1 MTMDER
7 NAQEPIQQDGTI
19 PDDATR
25 RSTPKAARE
34 AGSEGR
40 RIPADRLD
48 VLKRQRQA
56 LMAGLGQQE
65 SSQAMSDDRTRPGRI
80 PVAARQERT
89 QESEAES
96 APSDRTMV
104 EDGTIPVRQPVRDL
118 FTRSSSTPA
127 RPDLVDVTD
136 QSRHP
141 QLERTSAPRY
151 EVRTDEPRGAEKTG
165 QNQRSFT
172 EAGDQAEEARR
183 KRRSGQAGGSSQA
196 VDRSQAAVDVST
208 FASLFRSIVDNVG
221 QAVLGKE
228 ETIALC
234 VTALI
239 AGGHVLLEDNP
250 GTGKTQLSRALAASI
265 AVDCKRIQ
273 FTPDLLPS
281 DLLGVTFYN
290 QSQGRF
296 SFRPGPVFASL
307 VLADEINRASPK
319 TQSALLEVM
328 EEGQVTVDGR
338 TYRLPRPFMVMATQ
352 NPIEQLGTYALPEA
366 QMDRFLIRTSLG
378 APGHDASMRIL
389 QEADIRDR
397 AGLVEPVVDADQ
409 LEAMAACAS
418 KVFCDSSIMEYVIH
432 IIEATRHSPAIRV
445 GSSIRGGLA
454 LVRCARIRACAQG
467 RDYVIP
473 DDVKD
478 LVDPILAHR
487 LLLTAQSRL
496 ADMDEHQALA
506 EALSKVPVP
515 TGEQ

>member
-1 MTMDER
+1 MDER
-7 NAQEPIQQDGTI
+7 NAQEPLQQDGTI

-25 RSTPKAARE
+25 RNNPKSAHKTN
-34 AGSEGR
+34 SEGR
-40 RIPADRLD
+40 QTPADRLD

-56 LMAGLGQQE
+56 LMAGLSQKE
-65 SSQAMSDDRTRPGRI
+65 SASAASDDLTLPGRI
-80 PVAARQERT
+80 PVAARQGT
-89 QESEAES
+89 NQESGAES
-96 APSDRTMV
+96 VPSDSTMV
-104 EDGTIPVRQPVRDL
+104 EDVTVRGRQMAHDR
-118 FTRSSSTPA
+118 FARSSSDTA
-127 RPDLVDVTD
+127 PDIVNITNE
-136 QSRHP
+136 SRHP
-141 QLERTSAPRY
+141 RLEQTSATTY
-151 EVRTDEPRGAEKTG
+151 EVGTNEPGDEEKTG
-165 QNQRSFT
+165 QDRYSAV
-172 EAGDQAEEARR
+172 ESGDQAAET
-183 KRRSGQAGGSSQA
+183 KQQRRSKQAGSS
-196 VDRSQAAVDVST
+196 SQAAVDVST
-208 FASLFRSIVDNVG
+208 FASLFRSIVDNIG

-228 ETIALC
+228 ETITLC

-281 DLLGVTFYN
+281 DLLGVTFYD

-338 TYRLPRPFMVMATQ
+338 TYRLPLPFMVIATQ

-389 QEADIRDR
+389 EEADIRDR
-397 AGLVEPVVDADQ
+397 AGLVEPVVDAAQ
-409 LEAMAACAS
+409 VGAMAACAS
-418 KVFCDSSIMEYVIH
+418 KVFCDPSIMEYVIH

-473 DDVKD
+473 DDVKR

-487 LLLTAQSRL
+487 LILTAQSKL

-506 EALSKVPVP
+506 EALAKVPVP

>member
-1 MTMDER
+1 MDER

-25 RSTPKAARE
+25 RSTPKAVRE
-34 AGSEGR
+34 EGGESR

-65 SSQAMSDDRTRPGRI
+65 STPAVSDDRTRPGRI
-80 PVAARQERT
+80 PVSARQRT
-89 QESEAES
+89 SRESGAES
-96 APSDRTMV
+96 SPSDRTII
-104 EDGTIPVRQPVRDL
+104 EDGTIPGRQPVRDL
-118 FTRSSSTPA
+118 FARPSSAPA
-127 RPDLVDVTD
+127 KPDLVDVTD

-141 QLERTSAPRY
+141 QLEKTSAPTY
-151 EVRTDEPRGAEKTG
+151 AVRTDEPGEVEETERDR
-165 QNQRSFT
+165 RSST
-172 EAGDQAEEARR
+172 EAADRAAGTRQQ
-183 KRRSGQAGGSSQA
+183 RRSIQTAGS
-196 VDRSQAAVDVST
+196 SQAAVDVPT
-208 FASLFRSIVDNVG
+208 FAGLFRSIVDNVG

-281 DLLGVTFYN
+281 DLLGVTFYD

-397 AGLVEPVVDADQ
+397 AGLVEPVVDAAQ
-409 LEAMAACAS
+409 VEAMAACAS

-487 LLLTAQSRL
+487 LVLTAQSRL

-506 EALSKVPVP
+506 EALAKVPVP

>member
-1 MTMDER
+1 MDDR
-7 NAQEPIQQDGTI
+7 SAQEPIQQDGTI

-25 RSTPKAARE
+25 RSTPKAARDE
-34 AGSEGR
+34 GSESR

-56 LMAGLGQQE
+56 LMAGLSQQE
-65 SSQAMSDDRTRPGRI
+65 STPAVSDDRTRPGHI

-89 QESEAES
+89 QESETES
-96 APSDRTMV
+96 IPSDRTMV
-104 EDGTIPVRQPVRDL
+104 EDGTIPGRQPVRDL
-118 FTRSSSTPA
+118 FNRPSSAPA
-127 RPDLVDVTD
+127 RPDLVDVTNR
-136 QSRHP
+136 SRRP
-141 QLERTSAPRY
+141 PLENTSAPTDA
-151 EVRTDEPRGAEKTG
+151 VRTGEPREVEETERDR
-165 QNQRSFT
+165 RSST
-172 EAGDQAEEARR
+172 EAADRATGTRQP
-183 KRRSGQAGGSSQA
+183 RRSG
-196 VDRSQAAVDVST
+196 QAAVDVST
-208 FASLFRSIVDNVG
+208 FANLFRSIVDNVG

-228 ETIALC
+228 DTIALC

-281 DLLGVTFYN
+281 DLLGVTFYD
-290 QSQGRF
+290 QAQGRF

-397 AGLVEPVVDADQ
+397 AGLVEPVVDAAQ
-409 LEAMAACAS
+409 VEAMAACAS

-432 IIEATRHSPAIRV
+432 IIEATRHSPAIQV

-473 DDVKD
+473 DDVKK

-487 LLLTAQSRL
+487 LILTAQSRL

-506 EALSKVPVP
+506 EALAKVPVP

>member
-1 MTMDER
+1 MDER

-25 RSTPKAARE
+25 RSAPKAIRE

-65 SSQAMSDDRTRPGRI
+65 SSLAANDDRTRPGRI
-80 PVAARQERT
+80 PVAAGQGRT
-89 QESEAES
+89 QKTGAES
-96 APSDRTMV
+96 VPSDRTMV
-104 EDGTIPVRQPVRDL
+104 EDGTIPVRQPVHDL
-118 FTRSSSTPA
+118 FDRSSPASA

-141 QLERTSAPRY
+141 QLERTSAPGY
-151 EVRTDEPRGAEKTG
+151 EVRTDEPRQAEQNG
-165 QNQRSFT
+165 QDRRSAA
-172 EAGDQAEEARR
+172 ESEDQA
-183 KRRSGQAGGSSQA
+183 AGNSQA
-196 VDRSQAAVDVST
+196 VSRSQAAVDVST

-281 DLLGVTFYN
+281 DLLGVTFYD
-290 QSQGRF
+290 QTQGRF

-397 AGLVEPVVDADQ
+397 AGLVKPVVDASQ
-409 LEAMAACAS
+409 VEAMAACAS

-473 DDVKD
+473 DDVKQ
-478 LVDPILAHR
+478 LVDPVLAHR
-487 LLLTAQSRL
+487 LILTAQSKL

-506 EALSKVPVP
+506 EALAKVPVP

>member
-1 MTMDER
+1 MDER
-7 NAQEPIQQDGTI
+7 NAQEPLQQDSII

-25 RSTPKAARE
+25 RNNPKSAHKTN
-34 AGSEGR
+34 SEGR
-40 RIPADRLD
+40 QTPADRLD

-56 LMAGLGQQE
+56 LMAGLSQKE
-65 SSQAMSDDRTRPGRI
+65 SASAASDDRTLPGRI
-80 PVAARQERT
+80 PVAAKQGT
-89 QESEAES
+89 NQESGAES
-96 APSDRTMV
+96 VPSDSTMV
-104 EDGTIPVRQPVRDL
+104 EDVTVRGRQMVHDR
-118 FTRSSSTPA
+118 FARSSSDTA
-127 RPDLVDVTD
+127 PDIVNLTNE
-136 QSRHP
+136 SRHP
-141 QLERTSAPRY
+141 RLERTSDPTY
-151 EVRTDEPRGAEKTG
+151 EVGINEPGDEENTRQDRYSAVE
-165 QNQRSFT
+165 S
-172 EAGDQAEEARR
+172 GDQAAET
-183 KRRSGQAGGSSQA
+183 KQQRRSNQAGSS
-196 VDRSQAAVDVST
+196 RQAAVDVST

-228 ETIALC
+228 ETITLC

-281 DLLGVTFYN
+281 DLLGVTFYD

-296 SFRPGPVFASL
+296 SFRPGPVFTSL

-328 EEGQVTVDGR
+328 EEGRVTVDGR
-338 TYRLPRPFMVMATQ
+338 TYRLPLPFMVIATQ

-389 QEADIRDR
+389 EEADIRDR
-397 AGLVEPVVDADQ
+397 AGLVEPVVDAAQ
-409 LEAMAACAS
+409 VGAMAACAS
-418 KVFCDSSIMEYVIH
+418 KVFCDPSIMEYVIH

-473 DDVKD
+473 DDVKQ

-487 LLLTAQSRL
+487 LILTAQSKL

-506 EALSKVPVP
+506 EALAKVPVP

>member
-1 MTMDER
+1 MDER
-7 NAQEPIQQDGTI
+7 TAQEPLQQDGTI

-25 RSTPKAARE
+25 RNNPKSAHKTN
-34 AGSEGR
+34 SEDR
-40 RIPADRLD
+40 QTPADRLD

-56 LMAGLGQQE
+56 LMAGLSQKE
-65 SSQAMSDDRTRPGRI
+65 SASAASDDRTLPGRI
-80 PVAARQERT
+80 PVAAKQGT
-89 QESEAES
+89 NQESGAES
-96 APSDRTMV
+96 VPSGSTMMEDVTVRGRQMVHDR
-104 EDGTIPVRQPVRDL
+104 
-118 FTRSSSTPA
+118 FARSSSDTA
-127 RPDLVDVTD
+127 PDIVNLTN

-141 QLERTSAPRY
+141 RLERTSDPTY
-151 EVRTDEPRGAEKTG
+151 EVGINEPGDEENTRQDRYSAVE
-165 QNQRSFT
+165 S
-172 EAGDQAEEARR
+172 GDQAAETKQQRQ
-183 KRRSGQAGGSSQA
+183 SNQAGSS
-196 VDRSQAAVDVST
+196 SQAAVDVST

-228 ETIALC
+228 ETITLC

-281 DLLGVTFYN
+281 DLLGVTFYD

-296 SFRPGPVFASL
+296 SFRPGPVFTSL

-328 EEGQVTVDGR
+328 EEGRVTVDGR
-338 TYRLPRPFMVMATQ
+338 TYRLPLPFMVIATQ

-389 QEADIRDR
+389 EEADIRDR
-397 AGLVEPVVDADQ
+397 AGMVEPVVDAAQ
-409 LEAMAACAS
+409 VGAMAACAS
-418 KVFCDSSIMEYVIH
+418 KVFCDPSIMEYVIH

-473 DDVKD
+473 DDVKQ

-487 LLLTAQSRL
+487 LILTAQSKL
-496 ADMDEHQALA
+496 LDMDEHQALA
-506 EALSKVPVP
+506 EALAKVSVP

>member
-1 MTMDER
+1 MDER
-7 NAQEPIQQDGTI
+7 NAQEPLQQDSII

-25 RSTPKAARE
+25 RNNPKSAHKTN
-34 AGSEGR
+34 SEGR
-40 RIPADRLD
+40 QTPADRLD

-56 LMAGLGQQE
+56 LMAGLSQKE
-65 SSQAMSDDRTRPGRI
+65 SASAASDDQTLPGRI
-80 PVAARQERT
+80 PVAAKQGT
-89 QESEAES
+89 NQESGAES
-96 APSDRTMV
+96 VPSDSTMV
-104 EDGTIPVRQPVRDL
+104 EDVTVRGRQMVHDR
-118 FTRSSSTPA
+118 FARSSSDTA
-127 RPDLVDVTD
+127 PDIVNLTNE
-136 QSRHP
+136 SRHP
-141 QLERTSAPRY
+141 RLERTSDPTY
-151 EVRTDEPRGAEKTG
+151 EVGINEPGDEENTRQDRYSAVE
-165 QNQRSFT
+165 S
-172 EAGDQAEEARR
+172 GDQAAETKQQRQ
-183 KRRSGQAGGSSQA
+183 SNQAGSS
-196 VDRSQAAVDVST
+196 RQAAVDVST

-228 ETIALC
+228 ETITLC

-281 DLLGVTFYN
+281 DLLGVTFYD

-338 TYRLPRPFMVMATQ
+338 TYRLPLPFMVIATQ

-389 QEADIRDR
+389 EEADIRDR
-397 AGLVEPVVDADQ
+397 ASLVEPVVDAAQ
-409 LEAMAACAS
+409 VGAMAACAS
-418 KVFCDSSIMEYVIH
+418 KVFCDPSIMEYVIH

-473 DDVKD
+473 DDVKQ

-487 LLLTAQSRL
+487 LILTAQSKL

-506 EALSKVPVP
+506 EALAKVPVP

>member
-1 MTMDER
+1 MDER

-65 SSQAMSDDRTRPGRI
+65 STPTVSDDRTRPGRI
-80 PVAARQERT
+80 PAAARQERT
-89 QESEAES
+89 QESRSES
-96 APSDRTMV
+96 STSDRTMV
-104 EDGTIPVRQPVRDL
+104 EDGTIPGRQPVRDL
-118 FTRSSSTPA
+118 FAQSSSASA
-127 RPDLVDVTD
+127 RPDFADVTD
-136 QSRHP
+136 QSRNP
-141 QLERTSAPRY
+141 QLERTSASRY
-151 EVRTDEPRGAEKTG
+151 EARTGEPADVGKIRQDLGSSA
-165 QNQRSFT
+165 
-172 EAGDQAEEARR
+172 EAGYQGAKTRQQR
-183 KRRSGQAGGSSQA
+183 QSGQAGGSSQA
-196 VDRSQAAVDVST
+196 TVDVST
-208 FASLFRSIVDNVG
+208 FADLFRSIVDNVG

-281 DLLGVTFYN
+281 DLLGVTFYD

-409 LEAMAACAS
+409 VEAMAACAS

-432 IIEATRHSPAIRV
+432 IIEATRHSSAIRV

-478 LVDPILAHR
+478 LVDPVLAHR
-487 LLLTAQSRL
+487 LILTAQSRL
-496 ADMDEHQALA
+496 ADMDEHRALA
-506 EALSKVPVP
+506 EALAKVPVP

>member
-1 MTMDER
+1 MDER

-56 LMAGLGQQE
+56 LMTGLGQQE

-96 APSDRTMV
+96 VPSDRTMV

-141 QLERTSAPRY
+141 QLERISAPRY

-183 KRRSGQAGGSSQA
+183 KRRSDQAGGSSQA

-281 DLLGVTFYN
+281 DLLGVTFYD

-338 TYRLPRPFMVMATQ
+338 TCRLPRPFMVIATQ

-389 QEADIRDR
+389 EEADIRDR
-397 AGLVEPVVDADQ
+397 AGLVDPVVDAGQ
-409 LEAMAACAS
+409 VEAMAACAS
-418 KVFCDSSIMEYVIH
+418 KVFCDPSIMEYVIH
-432 IIEATRHSPAIRV
+432 IIEATRHSSAIQI

-454 LVRCARIRACAQG
+454 LVRCARIRACSQG
-467 RDYVIP
+467 RSYVIP

-487 LLLTAQSRL
+487 LILTAQSRL

-506 EALSKVPVP
+506 EALAKVPVP
-515 TGEQ
+515 SGEQ

>member
-1 MTMDER
+1 MDER

-34 AGSEGR
+34 ASNESR

-65 SSQAMSDDRTRPGRI
+65 STPAVIDDRTRPGRI

-89 QESEAES
+89 QQSGTE
-96 APSDRTMV
+96 PITSDHTMV
-104 EDGTIPVRQPVRDL
+104 EDGTIPGRQPVRDL
-118 FTRSSSTPA
+118 FNRPSSAPA
-127 RPDLVDVTD
+127 RPDLVDVTN
-136 QSRHP
+136 QSRRP
-141 QLERTSAPRY
+141 PLESTSAPTY
-151 EVRTDEPRGAEKTG
+151 AVRTDEPGEVEQTG
-165 QNQRSFT
+165 QNRRSST
-172 EAGDQAEEARR
+172 EAGDQAAGTRQP
-183 KRRSGQAGGSSQA
+183 RRSG
-196 VDRSQAAVDVST
+196 QAAVDVST
-208 FASLFRSIVDNVG
+208 FANLFRSIVDNVG

-281 DLLGVTFYN
+281 DLLGVTFYD

-328 EEGQVTVDGR
+328 EESQVTVDGR

-389 QEADIRDR
+389 EEADIRDR
-397 AGLVEPVVDADQ
+397 AGLVEPVVDAAQ
-409 LEAMAACAS
+409 VEAMAACAS

-473 DDVKD
+473 DDVKQ

-487 LLLTAQSRL
+487 LILTAKSRL

-506 EALSKVPVP
+506 EALAKVPVP

>member
-1 MTMDER
+1 MDER
-7 NAQEPIQQDGTI
+7 NAQEPLKRDGTI

-25 RSTPKAARE
+25 RNNPKSAHKPN
-34 AGSEGR
+34 SEVR
-40 RIPADRLD
+40 QTPADRLD

-56 LMAGLGQQE
+56 LMAGLSQKE
-65 SSQAMSDDRTRPGRI
+65 SASAASDDRTLPGRI
-80 PVAARQERT
+80 PVAARQGT
-89 QESEAES
+89 NQESGAES
-96 APSDRTMV
+96 APSDSTMV
-104 EDGTIPVRQPVRDL
+104 EDGTVPGRQMVHDR
-118 FTRSSSTPA
+118 FARSSSDTA
-127 RPDLVDVTD
+127 RTD
-136 QSRHP
+136 IVNLNNQSRHP
-141 QLERTSAPRY
+141 RLEQTSATTY
-151 EVRTDEPRGAEKTG
+151 EVGTNEPGDEEKTG
-165 QNQRSFT
+165 QDRYSAV
-172 EAGDQAEEARR
+172 ESGDQAAETKQQRQ
-183 KRRSGQAGGSSQA
+183 SNQSGSS
-196 VDRSQAAVDVST
+196 RQAAVDVST

-281 DLLGVTFYN
+281 DLLGVTFYD

-473 DDVKD
+473 DDVKQ

-487 LLLTAQSRL
+487 LILTAQSRL

-506 EALSKVPVP
+506 EALAKVPVP

>member
-1 MTMDER
+1 MDER

-34 AGSEGR
+34 ASNESR

-65 SSQAMSDDRTRPGRI
+65 STPAVIDDRTRPGRI

-89 QESEAES
+89 QQSGTE
-96 APSDRTMV
+96 PITSDHTMV
-104 EDGTIPVRQPVRDL
+104 EDGTIPGRQPVRDL
-118 FTRSSSTPA
+118 FNRPSSAPA

-136 QSRHP
+136 QSRRP
-141 QLERTSAPRY
+141 PLENTSAPTY
-151 EVRTDEPRGAEKTG
+151 AVRTDEPGEVEQTG
-165 QNQRSFT
+165 QNRRSST
-172 EAGDQAEEARR
+172 EAGDQAAGTRQP
-183 KRRSGQAGGSSQA
+183 RRSG
-196 VDRSQAAVDVST
+196 QAAVDVST
-208 FASLFRSIVDNVG
+208 FANLFRSIVDNVG

-281 DLLGVTFYN
+281 DLLGVTFYD

-328 EEGQVTVDGR
+328 EESQVTVDGR

-389 QEADIRDR
+389 EEADIRDR
-397 AGLVEPVVDADQ
+397 AGLVEPVVDAAQ
-409 LEAMAACAS
+409 VEAMAACAS

-487 LLLTAQSRL
+487 LILTAQSRL

-506 EALSKVPVP
+506 EALAKVPVP

>member
-1 MTMDER
+1 MTMDDR

-34 AGSEGR
+34 ASNESR

-65 SSQAMSDDRTRPGRI
+65 STPAVSDDRTRPGHI
-80 PVAARQERT
+80 PVAARQRT
-89 QESEAES
+89 SRESGAES
-96 APSDRTMV
+96 SPSDRTMV
-104 EDGTIPVRQPVRDL
+104 EDGTIPGRQPVRDL
-118 FTRSSSTPA
+118 FARPSSAPA

-141 QLERTSAPRY
+141 QLEKTSAPTY
-151 EVRTDEPRGAEKTG
+151 AVRTDEPGEVEETERDRRSSTEAADRAAEAR
-165 QNQRSFT
+165 QQRRSFQT
-172 EAGDQAEEARR
+172 AG
-183 KRRSGQAGGSSQA
+183 S
-196 VDRSQAAVDVST
+196 SQAAVDVPT
-208 FASLFRSIVDNVG
+208 FAGLFRSIVDNVG

-338 TYRLPRPFMVMATQ
+338 TYRLPRPFMVIATQ

-389 QEADIRDR
+389 EEADIRDR
-397 AGLVEPVVDADQ
+397 AGLVDPVVDAGQ
-409 LEAMAACAS
+409 VEAMAACAS
-418 KVFCDSSIMEYVIH
+418 KVFCDPSIMEYVIH
-432 IIEATRHSPAIRV
+432 IIEATRHSSAIQV

-454 LVRCARIRACAQG
+454 LVRCARIRACSQG
-467 RDYVIP
+467 RSYVIP

-487 LLLTAQSRL
+487 LILTAQSRL

-506 EALSKVPVP
+506 EALAKVPVP
-515 TGEQ
+515 SGEQ

>member
-1 MTMDER
+1 MDDR

-34 AGSEGR
+34 ASNESR
-40 RIPADRLD
+40 RVPADRLD
-48 VLKRQRQA
+48 VLKRQRQV

-65 SSQAMSDDRTRPGRI
+65 STPAVSDDRTRPGRI

-89 QESEAES
+89 QQSGTEPI
-96 APSDRTMV
+96 PSDRTMV
-104 EDGTIPVRQPVRDL
+104 EDGTIPGRQPVRDL
-118 FTRSSSTPA
+118 FNRPSSAPA
-127 RPDLVDVTD
+127 RPDLVDATN
-136 QSRHP
+136 QSRRP
-141 QLERTSAPRY
+141 PLESTSAPTY
-151 EVRTDEPRGAEKTG
+151 AVRTDEPGGVEQTG
-165 QNQRSFT
+165 QNRRSST
-172 EAGDQAEEARR
+172 EAGDQATGTRQPG
-183 KRRSGQAGGSSQA
+183 RSG
-196 VDRSQAAVDVST
+196 QAAVDVST
-208 FASLFRSIVDNVG
+208 FANLFRSIVDNVG

-281 DLLGVTFYN
+281 DLLGVTFYD
-290 QSQGRF
+290 QAQGRF

-397 AGLVEPVVDADQ
+397 AGLVEPVVDAAQ
-409 LEAMAACAS
+409 VEAMAACAS

-487 LLLTAQSRL
+487 LILTSQSRL

-506 EALSKVPVP
+506 EALAKVPVP

>member
-1 MTMDER
+1 MDER
-7 NAQEPIQQDGTI
+7 NAQEPLQQDGTI

-25 RSTPKAARE
+25 RNNPKSAHKTN
-34 AGSEGR
+34 SEGR
-40 RIPADRLD
+40 QTPADRLD

-56 LMAGLGQQE
+56 LMAGLSQKE
-65 SSQAMSDDRTRPGRI
+65 SASAASDDQTLPGRI
-80 PVAARQERT
+80 PVAAKQGT
-89 QESEAES
+89 NQESGAES
-96 APSDRTMV
+96 VPSDSTMV
-104 EDGTIPVRQPVRDL
+104 EDVTVRGRQMVHDR
-118 FTRSSSTPA
+118 FARSSSDTA
-127 RPDLVDVTD
+127 PDIVNLTN

-141 QLERTSAPRY
+141 RLERTSDPTY
-151 EVRTDEPRGAEKTG
+151 EVGTNEPGDEEKTG
-165 QNQRSFT
+165 QDQYSAV
-172 EAGDQAEEARR
+172 ESGDQAAET
-183 KRRSGQAGGSSQA
+183 KQQRRSKQAGSSS
-196 VDRSQAAVDVST
+196 RAAVDVST

-228 ETIALC
+228 ETITLC

-281 DLLGVTFYN
+281 DLLGVTFYD

-328 EEGQVTVDGR
+328 EEGRVTVDGR
-338 TYRLPRPFMVMATQ
+338 TYRLPLPFMVIATQ

-389 QEADIRDR
+389 EEADIRDR
-397 AGLVEPVVDADQ
+397 AGLVEPVVDAAQ
-409 LEAMAACAS
+409 VGAMAACAS
-418 KVFCDSSIMEYVIH
+418 KVFCDPSIMEYVIH

-454 LVRCARIRACAQG
+454 LVRCARIRACAEG

-473 DDVKD
+473 DDVKQ

-487 LLLTAQSRL
+487 LILTAQSKL
-496 ADMDEHQALA
+496 SDMDEHQALA
-506 EALSKVPVP
+506 EALAKVPVP

>member
-1 MTMDER
+1 MDDR

-25 RSTPKAARE
+25 RSTPKAARD
-34 AGSEGR
+34 ASNEGR

-65 SSQAMSDDRTRPGRI
+65 STPAVSDDRTRPGRI

-89 QESEAES
+89 QESGTES
-96 APSDRTMV
+96 IPSDRTMV
-104 EDGTIPVRQPVRDL
+104 EDGTIPGRQPVRDL
-118 FTRSSSTPA
+118 FNRPSSAPA

-136 QSRHP
+136 QSRRP
-141 QLERTSAPRY
+141 PLESTSAPTY
-151 EVRTDEPRGAEKTG
+151 AVRTDEPGEVEQTG
-165 QNQRSFT
+165 QNRRSST
-172 EAGDQAEEARR
+172 EAGDQATGTRQP
-183 KRRSGQAGGSSQA
+183 RRSG
-196 VDRSQAAVDVST
+196 QAAVDVST
-208 FASLFRSIVDNVG
+208 FANLFRSIVDNVG

-281 DLLGVTFYN
+281 DLLGVTFYD
-290 QSQGRF
+290 QAQGQF

-389 QEADIRDR
+389 EEADIRDR
-397 AGLVEPVVDADQ
+397 AGLVEPVVDAAQ
-409 LEAMAACAS
+409 VEAMAACAS

-487 LLLTAQSRL
+487 LILTAQSRL

-506 EALSKVPVP
+506 EALAKVPVP

>member
-1 MTMDER
+1 MDER
-7 NAQEPIQQDGTI
+7 NAQEPLQQDGTI

-25 RSTPKAARE
+25 RNNPESAHKTN
-34 AGSEGR
+34 SEGR
-40 RIPADRLD
+40 QTPADRLD

-56 LMAGLGQQE
+56 LMAGLSQKE
-65 SSQAMSDDRTRPGRI
+65 SASAASDDRTLPGRI
-80 PVAARQERT
+80 PVAARQRT
-89 QESEAES
+89 NQESGAES
-96 APSDRTMV
+96 VPSDSTMV
-104 EDGTIPVRQPVRDL
+104 EDGTVPGRQTVRDR
-118 FTRSSSTPA
+118 FARSSSDTA
-127 RPDLVDVTD
+127 PDIVNLTNE
-136 QSRHP
+136 SRHP
-141 QLERTSAPRY
+141 RLERTSDPTY
-151 EVRTDEPRGAEKTG
+151 EVGINEPGVEENTRQDRYSAVE
-165 QNQRSFT
+165 S
-172 EAGDQAEEARR
+172 GDQAAETKQQRQ
-183 KRRSGQAGGSSQA
+183 SNQAGSSRQA
-196 VDRSQAAVDVST
+196 TVDVST

-228 ETIALC
+228 ETITLC

-281 DLLGVTFYN
+281 DLLGVTFYD

-328 EEGQVTVDGR
+328 EEGKVTVDGR
-338 TYRLPRPFMVMATQ
+338 TYRLPLPFMVIATQ

-389 QEADIRDR
+389 EEADIRDR
-397 AGLVEPVVDADQ
+397 AGLVEPVVDAAQ
-409 LEAMAACAS
+409 VGAMAACAS
-418 KVFCDSSIMEYVIH
+418 KIFCDPSIMEYVIH

-473 DDVKD
+473 DDVKQ
-478 LVDPILAHR
+478 LVDPILTHR
-487 LLLTAQSRL
+487 LILTAQSRL

-506 EALSKVPVP
+506 EALAKVPVP

>member
-1 MTMDER
+1 MDER

-25 RSTPKAARE
+25 RSTPMAARE
-34 AGSEGR
+34 AGNESR

-65 SSQAMSDDRTRPGRI
+65 SSPAVNDDRTRPGRV
-80 PVAARQERT
+80 PVAARQESST
-89 QESEAES
+89 
-96 APSDRTMV
+96 SDRTMV
-104 EDGTIPVRQPVRDL
+104 EDGTIPVHQPVRDL
-118 FTRSSSTPA
+118 FARSSSASA
-127 RPDLVDVTD
+127 RPDLVDATD
-136 QSRHP
+136 QSRNP

-165 QNQRSFT
+165 QNQQPFT
-172 EAGDQAEEARR
+172 EAGNQAAETSQQRR
-183 KRRSGQAGGSSQA
+183 AGQAGSNSHTGGS
-196 VDRSQAAVDVST
+196 SQAAVDVPT

-221 QAVLGKE
+221 QAVLGKK

-281 DLLGVTFYN
+281 DLLGVTFYD

-397 AGLVEPVVDADQ
+397 AGLVEPVVDAEQ
-409 LEAMAACAS
+409 VEAMAACAS

-487 LLLTAQSRL
+487 LVLTAQSRL

-506 EALSKVPVP
+506 EALAKVPVP

>member
-1 MTMDER
+1 M
-7 NAQEPIQQDGTI
+7 
-19 PDDATR
+19 
-25 RSTPKAARE
+25 
-34 AGSEGR
+34 
-40 RIPADRLD
+40 
-48 VLKRQRQA
+48 
-56 LMAGLGQQE
+56 
-65 SSQAMSDDRTRPGRI
+65 
-80 PVAARQERT
+80 
-89 QESEAES
+89 
-96 APSDRTMV
+96 
-104 EDGTIPVRQPVRDL
+104 
-118 FTRSSSTPA
+118 
-127 RPDLVDVTD
+127 
-136 QSRHP
+136 
-141 QLERTSAPRY
+141 
-151 EVRTDEPRGAEKTG
+151 
-165 QNQRSFT
+165 
-172 EAGDQAEEARR
+172 
-183 KRRSGQAGGSSQA
+183 
-196 VDRSQAAVDVST
+196 
-208 FASLFRSIVDNVG
+208 
-221 QAVLGKE
+221 LGKE
-228 ETIALC
+228 ETITLC

-281 DLLGVTFYN
+281 DLLGVTFYD

-338 TYRLPRPFMVMATQ
+338 TYRLPLPFMVIATQ

-389 QEADIRDR
+389 EEADIRDR
-397 AGLVEPVVDADQ
+397 AGLVEPVVDAAQ
-409 LEAMAACAS
+409 VGAMAACAS
-418 KVFCDSSIMEYVIH
+418 KVFCDPSIMEYVIH

-473 DDVKD
+473 DDVKQ

-487 LLLTAQSRL
+487 LILTAQSKL
-496 ADMDEHQALA
+496 TDMDEHQALA
-506 EALSKVPVP
+506 EALAKVPAP

>member
-1 MTMDER
+1 MDER
-7 NAQEPIQQDGTI
+7 NAQEPLQQDGTI

-25 RSTPKAARE
+25 RNNPKSAHKTN
-34 AGSEGR
+34 SEGR
-40 RIPADRLD
+40 QTPADRLD

-56 LMAGLGQQE
+56 LMAGL
-65 SSQAMSDDRTRPGRI
+65 SQKDSASAARDDRTLPGRI
-80 PVAARQERT
+80 PVAARQGT
-89 QESEAES
+89 NQESGAES
-96 APSDRTMV
+96 VPSDSTMV
-104 EDGTIPVRQPVRDL
+104 EDVTVRGRQMVHDR
-118 FTRSSSTPA
+118 FARSSSDTA
-127 RPDLVDVTD
+127 PDIVNLTNE
-136 QSRHP
+136 SRHP
-141 QLERTSAPRY
+141 RLERTSDPTY
-151 EVRTDEPRGAEKTG
+151 EVGINEPGDEENTRQDRYSAVE
-165 QNQRSFT
+165 S
-172 EAGDQAEEARR
+172 GDQAAETKQQRQ
-183 KRRSGQAGGSSQA
+183 SNQAGSS
-196 VDRSQAAVDVST
+196 RQAAVDVST

-281 DLLGVTFYN
+281 DLLGVTFYD

-328 EEGQVTVDGR
+328 EEGRVTVDGR
-338 TYRLPRPFMVMATQ
+338 TYRLPLPFMVIATQ

-389 QEADIRDR
+389 EEADIRDR
-397 AGLVEPVVDADQ
+397 AGLVEPVVDAAQ
-409 LEAMAACAS
+409 VGAMAACAS
-418 KVFCDSSIMEYVIH
+418 KVFCDPSIMEYVIH

-473 DDVKD
+473 DDVKQ

-487 LLLTAQSRL
+487 LILTAQSRL

-506 EALSKVPVP
+506 EALAKVPVP

>member
-1 MTMDER
+1 MDDR

-34 AGSEGR
+34 ESSESR

-65 SSQAMSDDRTRPGRI
+65 STPAVSDDRTRPGHI

-89 QESEAES
+89 QESGTES
-96 APSDRTMV
+96 IPSDRTMV
-104 EDGTIPVRQPVRDL
+104 EDGTIPGRQPVRDL
-118 FTRSSSTPA
+118 FNRPSSAPA
-127 RPDLVDVTD
+127 RPDLVDVTN
-136 QSRHP
+136 QSRRP
-141 QLERTSAPRY
+141 PLEKTSTPTYA
-151 EVRTDEPRGAEKTG
+151 VRTDEPGEVDQTG
-165 QNQRSFT
+165 QNRRSST
-172 EAGDQAEEARR
+172 EAGDQAAGTRQP
-183 KRRSGQAGGSSQA
+183 RRSG
-196 VDRSQAAVDVST
+196 QAAVDVST
-208 FASLFRSIVDNVG
+208 FANLFRSIVDNVG

-228 ETIALC
+228 DTIALC

-281 DLLGVTFYN
+281 DLLGVTFYD
-290 QSQGRF
+290 QAQGRF

-389 QEADIRDR
+389 EEADIRDR
-397 AGLVEPVVDADQ
+397 AGLVEPVVDAAQ
-409 LEAMAACAS
+409 VEAMAACAS
-418 KVFCDSSIMEYVIH
+418 KAFCDSSIMEYVIH

-454 LVRCARIRACAQG
+454 LVRCARIRACAQC

-487 LLLTAQSRL
+487 LVLTAQSRL

-506 EALSKVPVP
+506 EALAKVPVP

>member
-1 MTMDER
+1 MDDR

-34 AGSEGR
+34 ASKESR
-40 RIPADRLD
+40 RIPTDRLD

-65 SSQAMSDDRTRPGRI
+65 SDSAANDDRTRPGRI
-80 PVAARQERT
+80 PVAAGQEMNQKFGT
-89 QESEAES
+89 ES

-104 EDGTIPVRQPVRDL
+104 EDGTIPGHQPVRDL
-118 FTRSSSTPA
+118 FSPSSSAPA
-127 RPDLVDVTD
+127 GPDLVDATD

-151 EVRTDEPRGAEKTG
+151 EVETG
-165 QNQRSFT
+165 QNQRPPT
-172 EAGDQAEEARR
+172 EAGGHAAETRQQ
-183 KRRSGQAGGSSQA
+183 RRSDHATGNNQAP
-196 VDRSQAAVDVST
+196 VDVPT
-208 FASLFRSIVDNVG
+208 FANLFRSIVDNVG

-228 ETIALC
+228 DTIALC

-281 DLLGVTFYN
+281 DLLGVTFYD
-290 QSQGRF
+290 QAQGQF

-389 QEADIRDR
+389 EEADIRDR
-397 AGLVEPVVDADQ
+397 AGLVEPVVDAAQ
-409 LEAMAACAS
+409 VEAMAACAS

-454 LVRCARIRACAQG
+454 LVRCARIQACAQG

-473 DDVKD
+473 DDVKK

-487 LLLTAQSRL
+487 LILTSQSRL

-506 EALSKVPVP
+506 EALAKVPVP

>member
-1 MTMDER
+1 MDER
-7 NAQEPIQQDGTI
+7 NAQEPLQQDGTI

-25 RSTPKAARE
+25 RNNPKSAHKTN
-34 AGSEGR
+34 SEGR
-40 RIPADRLD
+40 QTPADRLD

-56 LMAGLGQQE
+56 LKAGLSQKE
-65 SSQAMSDDRTRPGRI
+65 SASAASDDRTLPGRI
-80 PVAARQERT
+80 PVAAKQGT
-89 QESEAES
+89 NQESGAES
-96 APSDRTMV
+96 VPSDSTMM
-104 EDGTIPVRQPVRDL
+104 EDVTVRGRQMVHDR
-118 FTRSSSTPA
+118 FARSSSDTA
-127 RPDLVDVTD
+127 PDIVNLTN

-141 QLERTSAPRY
+141 RLEQTSATTY
-151 EVRTDEPRGAEKTG
+151 EVGTNEPGDEEKTG
-165 QNQRSFT
+165 QDQYSAV
-172 EAGDQAEEARR
+172 ESEDQAAETKQQRQS
-183 KRRSGQAGGSSQA
+183 KQAGSSS
-196 VDRSQAAVDVST
+196 RAAVDVST

-228 ETIALC
+228 ETITLC

-281 DLLGVTFYN
+281 DLLGVTFYD

-338 TYRLPRPFMVMATQ
+338 TYRLPLPFMVIATQ

-389 QEADIRDR
+389 EEADIRDR
-397 AGLVEPVVDADQ
+397 AGLVEPVVDAAQ
-409 LEAMAACAS
+409 VGAMAACAS
-418 KVFCDSSIMEYVIH
+418 KVFCDPSIMEYVIH

-473 DDVKD
+473 DDVKQ

-487 LLLTAQSRL
+487 LILTAQSKL

-506 EALSKVPVP
+506 EALAKVPVP

>member
-1 MTMDER
+1 MDDR
-7 NAQEPIQQDGTI
+7 SAQEPIQQDGTI

-34 AGSEGR
+34 EGSESR

-65 SSQAMSDDRTRPGRI
+65 STPAVSDDRTRPGRI
-80 PVAARQERT
+80 PVAVRQERT
-89 QESEAES
+89 QQSGTEPI
-96 APSDRTMV
+96 PSDRTMV
-104 EDGTIPVRQPVRDL
+104 EDETIPGRQPVRDL
-118 FTRSSSTPA
+118 FNRPSSAPA
-127 RPDLVDVTD
+127 RPDLVDATN
-136 QSRHP
+136 QSRRP
-141 QLERTSAPRY
+141 PLEKTSAPTY
-151 EVRTDEPRGAEKTG
+151 AVRTDEPGEVEQTG
-165 QNQRSFT
+165 QNRRSST
-172 EAGDQAEEARR
+172 EAGDQATGTRQQ
-183 KRRSGQAGGSSQA
+183 RRSG
-196 VDRSQAAVDVST
+196 QAAVDVST
-208 FASLFRSIVDNVG
+208 FANLFRSIVDNVG

-281 DLLGVTFYN
+281 DLLGVTFYD
-290 QSQGRF
+290 QAQGRF

-397 AGLVEPVVDADQ
+397 AGLVKPVVDAAQ
-409 LEAMAACAS
+409 VEAMAACAS

>member
-1 MTMDER
+1 MTMDEP
-7 NAQEPIQQDGTI
+7 NAQEPIRQDGTI

-25 RSTPKAARE
+25 RNIPMTARE
-34 AGSEGR
+34 ANSEGR

-48 VLKRQRQA
+48 LLKRQRQA
-56 LMAGLGQQE
+56 LMAGLGQKE
-65 SSQAMSDDRTRPGRI
+65 SPSAVSDDRTRPGRI
-80 PVAARQERT
+80 ASAARHKTAQMPR
-89 QESEAES
+89 AES
-96 APSDRTMV
+96 APPDSTMV
-104 EDGTIPVRQPVRDL
+104 EDGTIPGRQPARDL
-118 FTRSSSTPA
+118 FARSSSAPA
-127 RPDLVDVTD
+127 SPDNVDATD
-136 QSRHP
+136 QTRYV
-141 QLERTSAPRY
+141 QLERTPAPAY
-151 EVRTDEPRGAEKTG
+151 EVRTNERRDTEKTG
-165 QNQRSFT
+165 QDQRP
-172 EAGDQAEEARR
+172 AAKPVDQTSGAR
-183 KRRSGQAGGSSQA
+183 KQRRSDQAGGSSQP
-196 VDRSQAAVDVST
+196 AVDVSA

-281 DLLGVTFYN
+281 DLLGVTFYD

-338 TYRLPRPFMVMATQ
+338 TCRLPRPFMVIATQ

-389 QEADIRDR
+389 EEADIRDR
-397 AGLVEPVVDADQ
+397 AGLVDPVVDAGQ
-409 LEAMAACAS
+409 VEAMAACAS
-418 KVFCDSSIMEYVIH
+418 KVFCDPSIMEYVIH
-432 IIEATRHSPAIRV
+432 IIEATRHSSAIQI

-454 LVRCARIRACAQG
+454 LVRCARIRACSQG
-467 RDYVIP
+467 RSYVIP

-487 LLLTAQSRL
+487 LILTAQSRL

-506 EALSKVPVP
+506 EALAKVPVP
-515 TGEQ
+515 SGEQ

>member
-1 MTMDER
+1 MDER
-7 NAQEPIQQDGTI
+7 NAQEPLKRDGTI

-25 RSTPKAARE
+25 RNNPKSAHKPN
-34 AGSEGR
+34 SEVR
-40 RIPADRLD
+40 QTPADRLD

-56 LMAGLGQQE
+56 LMAGLSQKE
-65 SSQAMSDDRTRPGRI
+65 SASAASDDRTLPGRI
-80 PVAARQERT
+80 PVAARQGT
-89 QESEAES
+89 NQESGAES
-96 APSDRTMV
+96 APSDSTMV
-104 EDGTIPVRQPVRDL
+104 EDGTVPGRQTVRDR
-118 FTRSSSTPA
+118 FARSSSDTA
-127 RPDLVDVTD
+127 RTD
-136 QSRHP
+136 IVNLNNQSRHP
-141 QLERTSAPRY
+141 RLEQTSATTY
-151 EVRTDEPRGAEKTG
+151 EVGTNEPGDEEKTG
-165 QNQRSFT
+165 QDRYSAV
-172 EAGDQAEEARR
+172 ESGDQAAETKQQRQ
-183 KRRSGQAGGSSQA
+183 SNQSGSS
-196 VDRSQAAVDVST
+196 RQAAVDVST

-228 ETIALC
+228 ETITLC

-281 DLLGVTFYN
+281 DLLGVTFYD

-338 TYRLPRPFMVMATQ
+338 TYRLPLPFMVIATQ

-389 QEADIRDR
+389 EEADIRDR
-397 AGLVEPVVDADQ
+397 AGLVEPVVDAAQ
-409 LEAMAACAS
+409 VGAMAACAS
-418 KVFCDSSIMEYVIH
+418 KVFCDPSIMEYVIH

-473 DDVKD
+473 DDVKQ

-487 LLLTAQSRL
+487 LILTAQSKL

-506 EALSKVPVP
+506 EALAKVPVP

>member
-1 MTMDER
+1 MTMDEQ
-7 NAQEPIQQDGTI
+7 NAQEPIQQDDTI
-19 PDDATR
+19 ADDATR
-25 RSTPKAARE
+25 RNIPTTARE
-34 AGSEGR
+34 ANSEGHR
-40 RIPADRLD
+40 VFADRLD
-48 VLKRQRQA
+48 LLKRQRQA
-56 LMAGLGQQE
+56 LMSGLGQKE
-65 SSQAMSDDRTRPGRI
+65 TPSAVSDDRTLPGRV
-80 PVAARQERT
+80 PSTARHKTT
-89 QESEAES
+89 QTPRAES
-96 APSDRTMV
+96 LPSDSTMV
-104 EDGTIPVRQPVRDL
+104 EDETIPGRQPVSNL
-118 FTRSSSTPA
+118 LARSSSAPA
-127 RPDLVDVTD
+127 RSDMVDASDQTRYLQLEQTSALPYEVGTD
-136 QSRHP
+136 Q
-141 QLERTSAPRY
+141 PRDT
-151 EVRTDEPRGAEKTG
+151 EEIGQDQQPAAEPE
-165 QNQRSFT
+165 
-172 EAGDQAEEARR
+172 DQAVGTR
-183 KRRSGQAGGSSQA
+183 KQRRSDQTGGS
-196 VDRSQAAVDVST
+196 SQAAVDVSA

-281 DLLGVTFYN
+281 DLLGVTFYD

-338 TYRLPRPFMVMATQ
+338 TYRLPRPFMVIATQ

-389 QEADIRDR
+389 EEADIRDR
-397 AGLVEPVVDADQ
+397 AGLVDPVVDAAQ
-409 LEAMAACAS
+409 VEAMAACAS
-418 KVFCDSSIMEYVIH
+418 KVFCAPPIMEYVIH
-432 IIEATRHSPAIRV
+432 IIEATRHSSAIQV

-467 RDYVIP
+467 RSYVIP

-487 LLLTAQSRL
+487 LILTAQSRL

-506 EALSKVPVP
+506 EALAKVPVP

>member
-34 AGSEGR
+34 ASNEGR

-65 SSQAMSDDRTRPGRI
+65 STPAVSDDRTRPGHI
-80 PVAARQERT
+80 PVSARQRT
-89 QESEAES
+89 SLESGAES
-96 APSDRTMV
+96 SPSDRTMV
-104 EDGTIPVRQPVRDL
+104 EDGTIPGRQPVRDL
-118 FTRSSSTPA
+118 FNRPSSAPA
-127 RPDLVDVTD
+127 RPDLIDVTNR
-136 QSRHP
+136 SRRP
-141 QLERTSAPRY
+141 PLENTSAPTDA
-151 EVRTDEPRGAEKTG
+151 VRTGEPGEVEETERDR
-165 QNQRSFT
+165 RSST
-172 EAGDQAEEARR
+172 EAADRTAGTRQQ
-183 KRRSGQAGGSSQA
+183 RRSVQTAGSRQAP
-196 VDRSQAAVDVST
+196 VDVST
-208 FASLFRSIVDNVG
+208 FANLFRSIVDNVG

-281 DLLGVTFYN
+281 DLLGVTFYD
-290 QSQGRF
+290 QAQGQF

-338 TYRLPRPFMVMATQ
+338 TYHLPRPFMVMATQ

-389 QEADIRDR
+389 EEADIRDR
-397 AGLVEPVVDADQ
+397 AGLVEPVVDAAQ
-409 LEAMAACAS
+409 VEAMAACAS
-418 KVFCDSSIMEYVIH
+418 KAFCDSSIMEYVIH

-487 LLLTAQSRL
+487 LILTSQSRL

-506 EALSKVPVP
+506 EALAKVPVP

>member
-1 MTMDER
+1 MDER
-7 NAQEPIQQDGTI
+7 NAQEPLKRDGTI

-25 RSTPKAARE
+25 RNNPKSAHKPN
-34 AGSEGR
+34 SEVR
-40 RIPADRLD
+40 QTPADRLD

-56 LMAGLGQQE
+56 LMAGLSQKE
-65 SSQAMSDDRTRPGRI
+65 SASAASDDRTLPGRI
-80 PVAARQERT
+80 PVAARQGT
-89 QESEAES
+89 NQESGAES
-96 APSDRTMV
+96 APSDSTMV
-104 EDGTIPVRQPVRDL
+104 EDGTVPGRQMVHDR
-118 FTRSSSTPA
+118 FARSSSDTA
-127 RPDLVDVTD
+127 RTD
-136 QSRHP
+136 IVNLNNQSRHP
-141 QLERTSAPRY
+141 RLEQTSATTY
-151 EVRTDEPRGAEKTG
+151 EVGTNEPGDEEKTG
-165 QNQRSFT
+165 QDRYSAV
-172 EAGDQAEEARR
+172 ESGDQAAETKQQRQ
-183 KRRSGQAGGSSQA
+183 SNQSGSS
-196 VDRSQAAVDVST
+196 RQAAVDVST

-228 ETIALC
+228 ETITLC

-281 DLLGVTFYN
+281 DLLGVTFYD

-338 TYRLPRPFMVMATQ
+338 TYRLPLPFMVIATQ

-389 QEADIRDR
+389 EEADIRDR
-397 AGLVEPVVDADQ
+397 AGLVEPVVDAAQ
-409 LEAMAACAS
+409 VGAMAACAS
-418 KVFCDSSIMEYVIH
+418 KVFCDPSIMEYVIH

-473 DDVKD
+473 DDVKQ

-487 LLLTAQSRL
+487 LILTAQSRL

-506 EALSKVPVP
+506 EALAKVPVP

>member
-1 MTMDER
+1 MDER
-7 NAQEPIQQDGTI
+7 NAQEPLQQDGTI

-25 RSTPKAARE
+25 RNNPKSAHKTN
-34 AGSEGR
+34 SEGR
-40 RIPADRLD
+40 QTPADRLD

-56 LMAGLGQQE
+56 LMAGLSQKE
-65 SSQAMSDDRTRPGRI
+65 SASAASDDRTLPGRI
-80 PVAARQERT
+80 PVAARQGT
-89 QESEAES
+89 NQESGAES
-96 APSDRTMV
+96 APSDSTMV
-104 EDGTIPVRQPVRDL
+104 EDGTVRGRQMVHDR
-118 FTRSSSTPA
+118 FARSSSDTA
-127 RPDLVDVTD
+127 PDIVNLTN

-141 QLERTSAPRY
+141 RLERTSDPTY
-151 EVRTDEPRGAEKTG
+151 EVGTNEPGDEENTRQDRYSAVE
-165 QNQRSFT
+165 S
-172 EAGDQAEEARR
+172 GDQAAETKQQRQ
-183 KRRSGQAGGSSQA
+183 SNQAGSS
-196 VDRSQAAVDVST
+196 RQAAVDVST

-228 ETIALC
+228 ETITLC
-234 VTALI
+234 VTAMI

-281 DLLGVTFYN
+281 DLLGVTFYD

-328 EEGQVTVDGR
+328 EEGRVTVDGR
-338 TYRLPRPFMVMATQ
+338 TYRLPLPFMVIATQ

-389 QEADIRDR
+389 EEADIRDR
-397 AGLVEPVVDADQ
+397 AGLVEPVVDAAQ
-409 LEAMAACAS
+409 VGAMAACAS
-418 KVFCDSSIMEYVIH
+418 KVFCDPSIMEYVIH

-454 LVRCARIRACAQG
+454 LVRCASIRACAQG

-473 DDVKD
+473 DDVKQ

-487 LLLTAQSRL
+487 LILTAQSKL

-506 EALSKVPVP
+506 EALAKVPVP

>member
-1 MTMDER
+1 MDDR
-7 NAQEPIQQDGTI
+7 STQEPIQQDGTI

-34 AGSEGR
+34 ASNEGR

-65 SSQAMSDDRTRPGRI
+65 STPAVSDDRTRPGHI

-89 QESEAES
+89 QESGTES
-96 APSDRTMV
+96 IPSDRTMV
-104 EDGTIPVRQPVRDL
+104 EDGTIPGRQPVRDL
-118 FTRSSSTPA
+118 FNRPSSAPA

-141 QLERTSAPRY
+141 QLEKTSAPTY
-151 EVRTDEPRGAEKTG
+151 AVRTDEPGEVEETERDR
-165 QNQRSFT
+165 RSST
-172 EAGDQAEEARR
+172 EAADRAAGTRQQ
-183 KRRSGQAGGSSQA
+183 RRSIQTAGS
-196 VDRSQAAVDVST
+196 SQAAVDVST
-208 FASLFRSIVDNVG
+208 FANLFHSIVDNVG

-228 ETIALC
+228 ETVALC

-281 DLLGVTFYN
+281 DLLGVTFYD

-296 SFRPGPVFASL
+296 SFRPGPVFTSL

-328 EEGQVTVDGR
+328 EEGRVTVDGR
-338 TYRLPRPFMVMATQ
+338 TYRLPLPFMVIATQ

-389 QEADIRDR
+389 EEADIRDR
-397 AGLVEPVVDADQ
+397 AGLVEPVVDAAQ
-409 LEAMAACAS
+409 VGAMAACAS
-418 KVFCDSSIMEYVIH
+418 KVFCDPSIMEYVIH

-473 DDVKD
+473 DDVKQ

-487 LLLTAQSRL
+487 LILTAQSKL
-496 ADMDEHQALA
+496 ADIDEHQALA
-506 EALSKVPVP
+506 EALAKVPVP

>member
-1 MTMDER
+1 MDER
-7 NAQEPIQQDGTI
+7 NAQEPLKRDGTI

-25 RSTPKAARE
+25 RNNPKSAHKPN
-34 AGSEGR
+34 SEVR
-40 RIPADRLD
+40 QTPADRLD

-56 LMAGLGQQE
+56 LMAGLSQKE
-65 SSQAMSDDRTRPGRI
+65 SASAASDDRTLPGRI
-80 PVAARQERT
+80 PVAAKQGT
-89 QESEAES
+89 NQESGAES
-96 APSDRTMV
+96 VPSDSTMV
-104 EDGTIPVRQPVRDL
+104 EDVTVRGRQMVHDR
-118 FTRSSSTPA
+118 FARSSSDTA
-127 RPDLVDVTD
+127 PDIVNLTNE
-136 QSRHP
+136 SRHP
-141 QLERTSAPRY
+141 RLERTSDPTY
-151 EVRTDEPRGAEKTG
+151 EVGINEPGDEENTRQDRYSAVE
-165 QNQRSFT
+165 S
-172 EAGDQAEEARR
+172 EDQAVET
-183 KRRSGQAGGSSQA
+183 KQQRRSKQAGSS
-196 VDRSQAAVDVST
+196 SQAAVDVST

-228 ETIALC
+228 ETITLC

-281 DLLGVTFYN
+281 DLLGVTFYD

-328 EEGQVTVDGR
+328 EEGRVTVDGR
-338 TYRLPRPFMVMATQ
+338 TYRLPLPFMVIATQ

-389 QEADIRDR
+389 EEADIRDR
-397 AGLVEPVVDADQ
+397 AGLVEPVVDAAQ
-409 LEAMAACAS
+409 VGAMAACAS
-418 KVFCDSSIMEYVIH
+418 KVFCDPSIMEYVIH

-454 LVRCARIRACAQG
+454 LVRCARIRACAEG

-473 DDVKD
+473 DDVKQ

-487 LLLTAQSRL
+487 LILTAQSKL

-506 EALSKVPVP
+506 EALAKVPVP

>member
-1 MTMDER
+1 MDDR

-34 AGSEGR
+34 ASKEGR

-65 SSQAMSDDRTRPGRI
+65 STPAVSDDRTRPGHI
-80 PVAARQERT
+80 PVAARQRT
-89 QESEAES
+89 SRESGAES
-96 APSDRTMV
+96 SPSDRTMV
-104 EDGTIPVRQPVRDL
+104 EDGTIPGRQPVRDL
-118 FTRSSSTPA
+118 FARPSSAPA
-127 RPDLVDVTD
+127 RPDLVDVTN
-136 QSRHP
+136 QSRRP
-141 QLERTSAPRY
+141 PLESTSAPTY
-151 EVRTDEPRGAEKTG
+151 AVRTGEPGEAEQTG
-165 QNQRSFT
+165 QNRRSST
-172 EAGDQAEEARR
+172 EAGDQAAGTRQQ
-183 KRRSGQAGGSSQA
+183 RRSGQAGSSSQA
-196 VDRSQAAVDVST
+196 GGSRQAAVDVPT
-208 FASLFRSIVDNVG
+208 FADLFRSIVDNVG

-228 ETIALC
+228 ETVALC

-281 DLLGVTFYN
+281 DLLGVTFYD
-290 QSQGRF
+290 QTQGQF

-397 AGLVEPVVDADQ
+397 AGLVEPVVDAAQ
-409 LEAMAACAS
+409 VEAMAACAS

-473 DDVKD
+473 DDVKK

-487 LLLTAQSRL
+487 LILTSQSRL

-506 EALSKVPVP
+506 EALAKVPVP

>member
-1 MTMDER
+1 MDER
-7 NAQEPIQQDGTI
+7 NAQEPLQQDGTI

-25 RSTPKAARE
+25 RNNPKSAHKTN
-34 AGSEGR
+34 SEGR
-40 RIPADRLD
+40 QTPADRLD

-56 LMAGLGQQE
+56 LMAGLSQKE
-65 SSQAMSDDRTRPGRI
+65 SASAASDDRTLHGRI
-80 PVAARQERT
+80 PVAAKQGT
-89 QESEAES
+89 NQESGAES
-96 APSDRTMV
+96 VPSDSTMV
-104 EDGTIPVRQPVRDL
+104 EDVTVRGRQMVHDR
-118 FTRSSSTPA
+118 FARSSSDTA
-127 RPDLVDVTD
+127 PDIVNLTNEC
-136 QSRHP
+136 RHP
-141 QLERTSAPRY
+141 RLQQTSATTY
-151 EVRTDEPRGAEKTG
+151 EVGTNEPGDEEKTG
-165 QNQRSFT
+165 QDQYSAI
-172 EAGDQAEEARR
+172 ESGDQAAET
-183 KRRSGQAGGSSQA
+183 KQQRRSNQAGSSS
-196 VDRSQAAVDVST
+196 RAAVDVST

-228 ETIALC
+228 ETITLC

-281 DLLGVTFYN
+281 DLLGVTFYD

-296 SFRPGPVFASL
+296 SFRPGPVFTSL

-328 EEGQVTVDGR
+328 EEGRVTVDGR
-338 TYRLPRPFMVMATQ
+338 TYRLPLPFMVIATQ

-389 QEADIRDR
+389 EEADIRDR
-397 AGLVEPVVDADQ
+397 AGLVEPVVDAAQ
-409 LEAMAACAS
+409 VGAMAACAS
-418 KVFCDSSIMEYVIH
+418 KVFCDPSIMEYVIH

-454 LVRCARIRACAQG
+454 LVRCARIQACAQG

-473 DDVKD
+473 DDVKQ

-487 LLLTAQSRL
+487 LILTAQSKL

-506 EALSKVPVP
+506 EALAKVPVP

>member
-25 RSTPKAARE
+25 RNTPKAARE

-96 APSDRTMV
+96 VPSDRTMV

-127 RPDLVDVTD
+127 RPDLVDITD

-141 QLERTSAPRY
+141 QLERISAPRY

-172 EAGDQAEEARR
+172 EAGDKAEEARR
-183 KRRSGQAGGSSQA
+183 KRRSGQAAGSSQA

-281 DLLGVTFYN
+281 DLLGVTFYD

-338 TYRLPRPFMVMATQ
+338 TYRLPRPFMVIATQ

-389 QEADIRDR
+389 EEADIRDR
-397 AGLVEPVVDADQ
+397 ARLVDPVVDAGQ
-409 LEAMAACAS
+409 VEAMAACAS
-418 KVFCDSSIMEYVIH
+418 KVFCDPSIMEYVIH
-432 IIEATRHSPAIRV
+432 IIEATRHSSAIQV

-454 LVRCARIRACAQG
+454 LVRCARIRACSQG
-467 RDYVIP
+467 RSYVIP

-487 LLLTAQSRL
+487 LILTAQSRL

-506 EALSKVPVP
+506 EALAKVPVP
-515 TGEQ
+515 SGEQ

>member
-1 MTMDER
+1 MDDR

-34 AGSEGR
+34 ESSESR

-65 SSQAMSDDRTRPGRI
+65 STPAVSDDRTRPGHI
-80 PVAARQERT
+80 PVSARQRT
-89 QESEAES
+89 SRESGAES
-96 APSDRTMV
+96 SPSDRTMV
-104 EDGTIPVRQPVRDL
+104 EDGTIPGRQPVRDL
-118 FTRSSSTPA
+118 FNRPSSAPA
-127 RPDLVDVTD
+127 RPDLVDATN
-136 QSRHP
+136 QSRRP
-141 QLERTSAPRY
+141 PLESTSAPIY
-151 EVRTDEPRGAEKTG
+151 AVRTDEPGGVEQTG
-165 QNQRSFT
+165 QNRRSST
-172 EAGDQAEEARR
+172 EAGNQATGTRQP
-183 KRRSGQAGGSSQA
+183 RRSG
-196 VDRSQAAVDVST
+196 QAAVDVST
-208 FASLFRSIVDNVG
+208 FANLFRSIVDNVG

-281 DLLGVTFYN
+281 DLLGVTFYD

-397 AGLVEPVVDADQ
+397 AGLVEPVVDAAQ
-409 LEAMAACAS
+409 VEAMAACAS

-473 DDVKD
+473 DDVKN

-487 LLLTAQSRL
+487 LILTSQSRL

-506 EALSKVPVP
+506 EALAKVPVP

>member
-1 MTMDER
+1 MDER
-7 NAQEPIQQDGTI
+7 NAQEPLKRDGTI

-25 RSTPKAARE
+25 RNNPKSAHKPN
-34 AGSEGR
+34 SEVR
-40 RIPADRLD
+40 QTPADRLD

-56 LMAGLGQQE
+56 LMAGLSQKE
-65 SSQAMSDDRTRPGRI
+65 SASAASDDRTLPGRI
-80 PVAARQERT
+80 PVAARQGT
-89 QESEAES
+89 NQESGAES
-96 APSDRTMV
+96 APSDSTMV
-104 EDGTIPVRQPVRDL
+104 EDGTVPGRQTVRDR
-118 FTRSSSTPA
+118 FARSSSDTA
-127 RPDLVDVTD
+127 RTD
-136 QSRHP
+136 IVNLNNQSRHP
-141 QLERTSAPRY
+141 RLEQTSATTY
-151 EVRTDEPRGAEKTG
+151 EVGTNEPGDEEKTG
-165 QNQRSFT
+165 QDRYSAV
-172 EAGDQAEEARR
+172 ESGDQAAETKQQRQ
-183 KRRSGQAGGSSQA
+183 SNQSGSS
-196 VDRSQAAVDVST
+196 RQAAVDVST

-228 ETIALC
+228 ETITLC

-281 DLLGVTFYN
+281 DLLGVTFYD

-338 TYRLPRPFMVMATQ
+338 TYRLPLPFMVIATQ

-389 QEADIRDR
+389 EEADIRDR
-397 AGLVEPVVDADQ
+397 AGLVEPVVDAAQ
-409 LEAMAACAS
+409 VGAMAACAS
-418 KVFCDSSIMEYVIH
+418 KVFCDPSIMEYVIH

-473 DDVKD
+473 DDVKQ

-487 LLLTAQSRL
+487 LILTAQSRL

-506 EALSKVPVP
+506 EALAKVPVP